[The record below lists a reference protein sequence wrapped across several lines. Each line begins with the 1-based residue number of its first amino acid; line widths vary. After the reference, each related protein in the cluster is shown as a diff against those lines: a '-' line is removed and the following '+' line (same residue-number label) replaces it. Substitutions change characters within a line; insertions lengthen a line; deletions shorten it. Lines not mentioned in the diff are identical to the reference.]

1 MTEVAKPCQS
11 IAVTKK
17 WYAIYCRPRWEKKVD
32 KLLTE
37 KGIASYCPLNKI
49 RRKWSDRIKLV
60 EEPLFKS
67 YIFVQVDETEH
78 TAVRLVP
85 GVINFVYWNGKPAV
99 VKDKEISAIKAFLNE
114 YENVLVTPLEITVGQ
129 KVKITAGPLM
139 DKEAEVLN
147 INRKTVKVAI
157 NSLGYQLVAYIDKT
171 KVDNIK

>member
-1 MTEVAKPCQS
+1 MTEVAKLCHD

-32 KLLTE
+32 KLLKE
-37 KGIASYCPLNKI
+37 KGIESYCPLNKI
-49 RRKWSDRIKLV
+49 RRKWSDRIKVV

-78 TAVRLVP
+78 TDVRRVL

-99 VKDKEISAIKAFLNE
+99 VKDKEIQAIKAFLNE
-114 YENVLVTPLEITVGQ
+114 HENVILSPLEIAVGQ
-129 KVKITAGPLM
+129 KVKIIAGPLM
-139 DKEAEVLN
+139 DNEAEVLD

-157 NSLGYQLVAYIDKT
+157 SSLGYQLVAYIDKA
-171 KVDNIK
+171 KIDSIK